1 MDDKNVKKLKIPG
14 FVSKLGIVFVLI
26 ALVILWSCLSSAFF
40 TVNNMLLIVKQVS
53 MYSILCVGM
62 TFVLI
67 TGGID
72 LSVGSIMAFAGVIA
86 TTFAHPEP
94 KHFILMIILIA
105 LIVGGICGL
114 ANGAIVSFTGVN
126 PFIVTMGMQTIARG
140 ATLLYTNGRPINDLS
155 KSFQFIGRGSVG
167 IVSVPIILFAVMCI
181 ISIIILHKSKLG
193 RHIFAVGGNEQAAKV
208 SGINVARVKLFV
220 YTYSGILCGLAG
232 IILAS
237 RTNAASPNAAEGYE
251 LDAIAAGVIG
261 GTSTSGGRGGV
272 YGTIVGVLIIV
283 ILSNGLDML
292 NVSSYIQQIVKG
304 IIIIGAVCIDQFSKG
319 NNR

>member
-1 MDDKNVKKLKIPG
+1 M
-14 FVSKLGIVFVLI
+14 SKQKTVGAVFSKYGIYLVLLLMIIVLSFLSSNFLTLNNALNILRQASISGII
-26 ALVILWSCLSSAFF
+26 AL
-40 TVNNMLLIVKQVS
+40 
-53 MYSILCVGM
+53 GM
-62 TFVLI
+62 TMVLV

-126 PFIVTMGMQTIARG
+126 PFIVTMGMQTIAIG

-181 ISIIILHKSKLG
+181 ISI
-193 RHIFAVGGNEQAAKV
+193 
-208 SGINVARVKLFV
+208 
-220 YTYSGILCGLAG
+220 
-232 IILAS
+232 
-237 RTNAASPNAAEGYE
+237 
-251 LDAIAAGVIG
+251 
-261 GTSTSGGRGGV
+261 
-272 YGTIVGVLIIV
+272 
-283 ILSNGLDML
+283 
-292 NVSSYIQQIVKG
+292 
-304 IIIIGAVCIDQFSKG
+304 
-319 NNR
+319 

>member
-1 MDDKNVKKLKIPG
+1 M
-14 FVSKLGIVFVLI
+14 SKQKTVGAVFSKYGIYLVLLLMIIVLSFLSSNFLTLNNALNILRQASISGII
-26 ALVILWSCLSSAFF
+26 AL
-40 TVNNMLLIVKQVS
+40 
-53 MYSILCVGM
+53 GM
-62 TFVLI
+62 TMVLV

-304 IIIIGAVCIDQFSKG
+304 IIIIGAVCIDQISKG